1 MDLARTLR
9 VGRTERDM
17 VDTAL
22 EGLPAEKQELLDA
35 VKVVS
40 KDIKFTGKSVTE

>member
-1 MDLARTLR
+1 MTLR

-22 EGLPAEKQELLDA
+22 EGLPAEKQEYFMR
-35 VKVVS
+35 S
-40 KDIKFTGKSVTE
+40 KLGAKIKSTGKSVPE